1 MKALLWKDFYQLKA
15 YCKSMLLVV
24 VVFGAVSVFSM
35 DNLFFFSYP
44 IILMGLLPVS
54 LLSYD
59 ERSRW
64 DEFCGCLPVSKGAI
78 VGEKYLLGLMLVVPT
93 AVLFTA
99 LRAVGTDL
107 AGVFDLPGLL
117 QLSGLSLAMGLLSI
131 ELCMPFYF
139 KFGVEKGRIVYYV
152 AVCVFCAASFAAK
165 TLPRLSTPVAPA
177 AVAVAAVGYAVS
189 WNISVKLYG
198 TR

>member
-1 MKALLWKDFYQLKA
+1 MKALLRKDFYQLKA

-24 VVFGAVSVFSM
+24 VVFGAVSIISP

-59 ERSRW
+59 ERSHW
-64 DEFCGCLPVSKGAI
+64 DEFCGCLPVSKGAM

-93 AVLFTA
+93 TVLFTF
-99 LRAVGTDL
+99 LRAAGTDL
-107 AGVFDLPGLL
+107 AGAFDLPGLW

-152 AVCVFCAASFAAK
+152 AVCVFVAASFAAQ
-165 TLPRLSTPVAPA
+165 TLPRLSAPIAPVAL
-177 AVAVAAVGYAVS
+177 AVAAVGYAVS
-189 WNISVKLYG
+189 WNVAVKMYG
-198 TR
+198 VK